1 MEHVLGGHVS
11 CVGRRP
17 SIANVAEMAA
27 LRPKNIGGLRGRV
40 QGPEKWGCVML
51 AKIETLL
58 AIGKQL
64 RGQNEG
70 IAGEALPRRWID
82 LIHHLNGQQSQ
93 RPQPEAEPRD
103 RPQTRVN

>member
-1 MEHVLGGHVS
+1 
-11 CVGRRP
+11 
-17 SIANVAEMAA
+17 
-27 LRPKNIGGLRGRV
+27 
-40 QGPEKWGCVML
+40 ML
-51 AKIETLL
+51 AKIERLL

-82 LIHHLNGQQSQ
+82 LIHHLNRQESQQ
-93 RPQPEAEPRD
+93 RPQPEPPD